1 MTVEIV
7 LLFSK
12 LEREVR
18 TKGFLHQNH
27 AMSLGIAH
35 RLERFECEQVIV
47 QQYMYTAVSCCH
59 IVCGEHLTDGACA
72 FQTRQQPLN
81 CSLCHQRYTDTENRQ
96 RREDTID
103 RPARQACPAF
113 SRVPAT
119 AHCTSRGV
127 CIRRTRLLL
136 RSTDR
141 KGEREREREI
151 NLTNERNKERGIS
164 RSSSFKIFIH
174 HFDPSG

>member
-1 MTVEIV
+1 MIV
-7 LLFSK
+7 VRIVLFSK

-35 RLERFECEQVIV
+35 QLN
-47 QQYMYTAVSCCH
+47 VSSVNRSSSNNICILRIIPSYC
-59 IVCGEHLTDGACA
+59 VCRAFNRRCCA

-81 CSLCHQRYTDTENRQ
+81 CSLCHQQYTDTENRQ

-136 RSTDR
+136 RSADR

-151 NLTNERNKERGIS
+151 NLTNERNKERGVLVRVLS
-164 RSSSFKIFIH
+164 KFLFN
-174 HFDPSG
+174 FDPSG